1 MILTNIA
8 KQVVRTMSTFRLAL
22 VQLEVNEVKSKNVER
37 AVSYISSAK
46 EHNADIIALP
56 ECFNSPYGIQY
67 FPKYAESIPDG
78 ETSVAL
84 SNAAKENSI
93 YVVGGTIPEIE
104 GDKLYNTCTIWGPDG
119 TLIAKH
125 RKVHLFDIDIPNKIT
140 FRESDSLS
148 PGNSLTMFDVKG
160 CKIGIGICYDI
171 RFEEMARIYRN
182 KDISDVLIRE
192 ARLPL
197 EYRVCDN
204 IDLEIIVAEYENY
217 YKMKFQ
223 KYPMLCRKIT
233 GREMTREMTNTSKVS
248 SKTKVKSVSKQT
260 RSEPVKE
267 TNLQQKTTDDNTN
280 HINLAMTVTPIFPNE
295 SDGASSEEL
304 FNVPMEQSTQ
314 SKILKC
320 TEKLYSDNPELR
332 KIAEN
337 ISCEIILNKLNV
349 HWDDVIGLEEC
360 KTAVKEAVVYPLK
373 YPIFFDGPF
382 SPWKGILLYGPPGTG
397 KTMLAKAV
405 ATECHCTFFNITAS
419 SLVSKWRGDS
429 EKYIRVLFEL
439 AYSHSPTI
447 IFIDEIDWIATN
459 KGDCILSE
467 PAKRFRSELLSR
479 LDGLVS
485 NENSN
490 VVLLAATNS
499 PWGIDAALL
508 RRLEKQIYVSLPNE
522 VARLGIFKLYLSNH
536 LLENTDI
543 VNHIIKCT
551 ERYSC
556 ADIKL
561 LCKQAWLLEI
571 SPIWRRL
578 EKKETPVI
586 TLKYE
591 LKNYEILAKL
601 LKKMSPTVMQIDKYD
616 TWNK

>member
-1 MILTNIA
+1 MNGDLSM
-8 KQVVRTMSTFRLAL
+8 QSST
-22 VQLEVNEVKSKNVER
+22 
-37 AVSYISSAK
+37 
-46 EHNADIIALP
+46 
-56 ECFNSPYGIQY
+56 
-67 FPKYAESIPDG
+67 
-78 ETSVAL
+78 
-84 SNAAKENSI
+84 
-93 YVVGGTIPEIE
+93 
-104 GDKLYNTCTIWGPDG
+104 
-119 TLIAKH
+119 
-125 RKVHLFDIDIPNKIT
+125 NKI
-140 FRESDSLS
+140 FYNLRKEEESRISERHRYILYLICDYLERN
-148 PGNSLTMFDVKG
+148 GYIDV
-160 CKIGIGICYDI
+160 
-171 RFEEMARIYRN
+171 
-182 KDISDVLIRE
+182 SDVLFRE

-197 EYRVCDN
+197 EYRICDN

-223 KYPMLCRKIT
+223 KYPMLCKKIT
-233 GREMTREMTNTSKVS
+233 GKEIKTREITNASKV
-248 SKTKVKSVSKQT
+248 KQT
-260 RSEPVKE
+260 KSESVKE
-267 TNLQQKTTDDNTN
+267 KNLQQKITDNNTN

-295 SDGASSEEL
+295 SDRAPSEEL
-304 FNVPMEQSTQ
+304 FNVPMEQSRQ
-314 SKILKC
+314 SKISNC
-320 TEKLYSDNPELR
+320 IEKLYSDNPELR
-332 KIAEN
+332 KIAED

-349 HWDDVIGLEEC
+349 HWDDVVGLEEC

-459 KGDCILSE
+459 KGDCTLSE

-551 ERYSC
+551 EKYSC

-578 EKKETPVI
+578 EKKETSVT

-591 LKNYEILAKL
+591 LKDYEILEKL
-601 LKKMSPTVMQIDKYD
+601 IKKMSPTVMQIDKYD